1 MVSRIGDVSQ
11 VGKREFATGGM
22 ASSFYSVESRRV
34 KSESP
39 WEIKCGRVSIRR
51 GKVGGS
57 DRLEV
62 GSPRSLETSKGWARD
77 RKLKSWVLDE
87 PYYRIGC

>member
-34 KSESP
+34 KIREFP
-39 WEIKCGRVSIRR
+39 GRSKEAVSGLGV
-51 GKVGGS
+51 GKWA
-57 DRLEV
+57 EV
-62 GSPRSLETSKGWARD
+62 
-77 RKLKSWVLDE
+77 
-87 PYYRIGC
+87 IG